1 MTEADTEPRRIY
13 DPIIDTPSCYVRE
26 PEGIHPPLDSPE
38 YKSTQLRHPKQPLIF
53 LPQNITELTGPALGS
68 TGTIG

>member
-1 MTEADTEPRRIY
+1 MAKADTEPRQIY
-13 DPIIDTPSCYVRE
+13 DAIIDTPLCYVRE

-53 LPQNITELTGPALGS
+53 LPQALTEPPA
-68 TGTIG
+68 